1 MFVSVE
7 EDTCFGTC
15 FTTCGGGYLFVSVEE
30 DTCLCLWRRILA
42 YFLHYLWRR
51 IRVCASGGGYMF
63 LFPWMRILALVLAL
77 LLVEE
82 DTCLRLRISAVNIRR
97 LIIFSSLHW
106 FFNHPFFFCIV
117 RACLLVCVCVYAC
130 VSFSPIHS
138 LSLGVYMYAHLLVCV
153 PICSCARRF
162 LREFVV
168 LKKTLLVRVPVCS
181 CARPFPRILMSCLF
195 RVCVCVCVYACASFS
210 PIPLFLRARIFAPD
224 PPRVVFHP
232 SPLELFYFFLSN
244 AFFPCLFWA
253 GSRRKK
259 RWKGRRR

>member
-1 MFVSVE
+1 MFVPVE
-7 EDTCFGTC
+7 EDTC
-15 FTTCGGGYLFVSVEE
+15 
-30 DTCLCLWRRILA
+30 
-42 YFLHYLWRR
+42 
-51 IRVCASGGGYMF
+51 

-106 FFNHPFFFCIV
+106 FFNHPLFFCIV
-117 RACLLVCVCVYAC
+117 RACLLVCVCVCAC

-138 LSLGVYMYAHLLVCV
+138 LSLGVYMYAHLLVRV

-162 LREFVV
+162 LRKFVV
-168 LKKTLLVRVPVCS
+168 LKKTLLVRGPVCS
-181 CARPFPRILMSCLF
+181 CARPFPRILMSC
-195 RVCVCVCVYACASFS
+195 RVCVCVCVCIYIYACASFS
-210 PIPLFLRARIFAPD
+210 LIPLFLRARIFAPD

-232 SPLELFYFFLSN
+232 APLQLFYFFLSN

>member
-1 MFVSVE
+1 MPVE
-7 EDTCFGTC
+7 EDTC
-15 FTTCGGGYLFVSVEE
+15 
-30 DTCLCLWRRILA
+30 
-42 YFLHYLWRR
+42 
-51 IRVCASGGGYMF
+51 

-138 LSLGVYMYAHLLVCV
+138 LSLGVYMYAHLLVRV

-162 LREFVV
+162 LRKFVV

-181 CARPFPRILMSCLF
+181 CARPFPRILMSCPF
-195 RVCVCVCVYACASFS
+195 RVCVCVCVCVCVR
-210 PIPLFLRARIFAPD
+210 LFLSHSSLSARPYICAGSSPRGF
-224 PPRVVFHP
+224 PPLA
-232 SPLELFYFFLSN
+232 SPTFL
-244 AFFPCLFWA
+244 FFPLQRFFSLSIL
-253 GSRRKK
+253 GGVQKK
-259 RWKGRRR
+259 KKVEGEAKVSIHLYLCP